1 MLLSECLSPVP
12 TTERGMIIIPVLQV
26 CKLSAKE
33 DKVEI
38 EELVK
43 DRVMTDPKND
53 NSRARTPT
61 PC

>member
-1 MLLSECLSPVP
+1 
-12 TTERGMIIIPVLQV
+12 MIIIPVLQV

-43 DRVMTDPKND
+43 DRLMTDPKND
-53 NSRARTPT
+53 DSRARTPT